1 MANEF
6 VAHCVKIYFFTGT
19 KTYGNVFVAWVLQV
33 RRAVIKSMR
42 NGETCTNFH
51 PGKFLHYHSSTI
63 IFTLICVLPRR
74 NTSTE
79 HQKLWCRH
87 LHLKITILTQILS
100 RVNQTGSTRHCF
112 DYISKQD
119 GDIKCPKNCS
129 DTSNPKQY
137 FKAHCS
143 LRQHWRIPFHSNNIW
158 IIPM

>member
-1 MANEF
+1 MCDECGCPEIRMFRLHKTDFNM
-6 VAHCVKIYFFTGT
+6 HLRNIWNCWTG
-19 KTYGNVFVAWVLQV
+19 Y
-33 RRAVIKSMR
+33 
-42 NGETCTNFH
+42 TCITWFESVYAFH
-51 PGKFLHYHSSTI
+51 KPLRGRGL
-63 IFTLICVLPRR
+63 LPRR

-79 HQKLWCRH
+79 HQKLWSRH
-87 LHLKITILTQILS
+87 LHLKIKILTKILS
-100 RVNQTGSTRHCF
+100 RVNQTGTTRHCF
-112 DYISKQD
+112 VYISNQD